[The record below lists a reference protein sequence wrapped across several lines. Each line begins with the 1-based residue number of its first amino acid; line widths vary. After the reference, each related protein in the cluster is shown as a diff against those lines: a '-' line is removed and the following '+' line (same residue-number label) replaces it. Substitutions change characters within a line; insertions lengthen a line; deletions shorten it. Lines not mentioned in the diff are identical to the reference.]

1 MILCVNTMNEWA
13 AHDKRNFHTLWKSN
27 FPRHSNWAQNIS
39 VKTCSS
45 FLCLKIVQIHRMEK
59 QKPTQNPLKGI
70 RYSSMSLGLRLI
82 ISVELVKHCSDLYNG
97 NALRGLMN
105 SSVVRLQKMTP
116 SMSQMISTETNNV
129 WIHCM
134 MWKTI
139 RVPEKAPLLWL
150 WNS

>member
-1 MILCVNTMNEWA
+1 MILSVNTMNEWA
-13 AHDKRNFHTLWKSN
+13 ALDKRNFHTLWKSN

-39 VKTCSS
+39 VKTCSC
-45 FLCLKIVQIHRMEK
+45 FLCLKIVQIHCMRK
-59 QKPTQNPLKGI
+59 QKPTQNPLKGLW
-70 RYSSMSLGLRLI
+70 YSSMSPGLRLI
-82 ISVELVKHCSDLYNG
+82 SVALGKLCSDLYNG

-105 SSVVRLQKMTP
+105 NSVVRLQKMTP
-116 SMSQMISTETNNV
+116 SMSQMISTETNSV
-129 WIHCM
+129 RIHCM